1 MSGDTR
7 ELDRH
12 EASLT
17 GTEDRAPNR
26 RNILLG
32 SSALV
37 AATMTS
43 GALAQTQKAAPT
55 PAATPSGRK
64 PNILMIMAD
73 DIGWFNV
80 SAYNLGVMGYRTPNI
95 DRIAKEGALF
105 TDWYGEQSCTAGRA
119 AFITGQSPI
128 RTGLTKVG
136 LPGADIG
143 LHAEDMSVAEALK
156 PLGYA
161 TGQFGKNHL
170 GDRNEY
176 LPTVHGFDEFF
187 GNLYHLN
194 AEEEPQ
200 NPDYPKDPKFRAR
213 FGPRGVLKCRATD
226 TDDAT
231 VDPSYGRVGKQVI
244 ENTGPLDTKRMQ
256 TVDEEFIGAA
266 IDFIDRKHKANT
278 PWFCYFNPTRMHVW
292 THLKPASDGQTKL
305 GIYPDGMVELDG
317 LVGQLLKKLD
327 DLGVTD
333 NTIVLFTSDNGAE
346 VMSWPD
352 GGTTPFRGEKA
363 TNWEGGYRVP
373 TVIRWPGTIKPGT
386 VYNEMFSHYDLLPTF
401 AAAGGD
407 PDIVDKCMQGA
418 QIGNK
423 TFKVHLDGFNL
434 IPFFKGEAK
443 ETPRKEFVYWN
454 DDGQLVAIR
463 VFDWKAVF
471 LEQNNKGIGVWSGQF
486 TDLRLPKLFNLR
498 ADPFERGDE
507 SILYNKWMAE
517 RAFVQVPMQALA
529 TQWLQSF
536 KEYPV
541 RQKPASFNLDAVI
554 AKLEKTGSSTD

>member
-1 MSGDTR
+1 MSGNA
-7 ELDRH
+7 ENQDRV
-12 EASLT
+12 ASSS
-17 GTEDRAPNR
+17 DKAHDKSINR

-32 SSALV
+32 TSTLV
-37 AATMTS
+37 ATAAMTS
-43 GALAQTQKAAPT
+43 GALAQAQKAAP
-55 PAATPSGRK
+55 AASAAASGRK

-143 LHAEDMSVAEALK
+143 LRAEDMSVAEALK

-213 FGPRGVLKCRATD
+213 FGPRGVLRCKASE

-292 THLKPASDGQTKL
+292 THLKPASEGKTKL
-305 GIYPDGMVELDG
+305 GALPRWHG
-317 LVGQLLKKLD
+317 
-327 DLGVTD
+327 
-333 NTIVLFTSDNGAE
+333 GA
-346 VMSWPD
+346 
-352 GGTTPFRGEKA
+352 
-363 TNWEGGYRVP
+363 
-373 TVIRWPGTIKPGT
+373 
-386 VYNEMFSHYDLLPTF
+386 
-401 AAAGGD
+401 
-407 PDIVDKCMQGA
+407 
-418 QIGNK
+418 
-423 TFKVHLDGFNL
+423 
-434 IPFFKGEAK
+434 
-443 ETPRKEFVYWN
+443 
-454 DDGQLVAIR
+454 
-463 VFDWKAVF
+463 
-471 LEQNNKGIGVWSGQF
+471 
-486 TDLRLPKLFNLR
+486 
-498 ADPFERGDE
+498 
-507 SILYNKWMAE
+507 
-517 RAFVQVPMQALA
+517 
-529 TQWLQSF
+529 
-536 KEYPV
+536 
-541 RQKPASFNLDAVI
+541 
-554 AKLEKTGSSTD
+554 

>member
-1 MSGDTR
+1 M
-7 ELDRH
+7 
-12 EASLT
+12 A
-17 GTEDRAPNR
+17 TERPDPIR

-32 SSALV
+32 G
-37 AATMTS
+37 T
-43 GALAQTQKAAPT
+43 ALAASSLTSAAIPT
-55 PAATPSGRK
+55 AQAQQRAPLSPTAGRK

-80 SAYNLGVMGYRTPNI
+80 SAYNHGMMGYRTPNI

-136 LPGADIG
+136 LPGANIG
-143 LHAEDMSVAEALK
+143 LRAEDPSVAEILK

-170 GDRNEY
+170 GDKDEF
-176 LPTVHGFDEFF
+176 LPTAHGFDEFF

-194 AEEEPQ
+194 AEEEPE
-200 NPDYPKDPKFRAR
+200 NPDYPKNPEFRKR
-213 FGPRGVLKCRATD
+213 FGPRGVLKISSD
-226 TDDAT
+226 
-231 VDPSYGRVGKQVI
+231 GKI
-244 ENTGPLDTKRMQ
+244 EDTGPLTTKRME
-256 TVDEEFIGAA
+256 TVDEEFLGAA
-266 IDFIDRKHKANT
+266 LDFMDRQHKANK

-292 THLKPASDGQTKL
+292 THLKPASQGKTGL
-305 GIYPDGMVELDG
+305 GSYPDGMVELDG

-327 DLGVTD
+327 DLGVAD

-373 TVIRWPGTIKPGT
+373 MVIRWPGTIPAST
-386 VYNEMFSHYDLLPTF
+386 TYNEAFSHCDLVPTF

-407 PDIVDKCMQGA
+407 PDIVAKCLKGTQLGSK
-418 QIGNK
+418 NV
-423 TFKVHLDGFNL
+423 KVHLDGYNL
-434 IPFFKGEAK
+434 MPFFKGEAK
-443 ETPRKEFVYWN
+443 ETPRKEFIFWN

-463 VFDWKAVF
+463 YEQWKAVF

-486 TDLRLPKLFNLR
+486 TALRLPKLFNLR
-498 ADPFERGDE
+498 SDPFERGDE
-507 SILYNKWMAE
+507 SILYNKWMAD
-517 RAFVQVPMQALA
+517 RAFVQVPMQAFA
-529 TQWLQSF
+529 ANWLQSF
-536 KEYPV
+536 KEFPP
-541 RQKPASFNLDAVI
+541 RQKPASFNLDEVMRKVEAMG
-554 AKLEKTGSSTD
+554 EGGN